1 MNQKK
6 KQLCVIMQPTYL
18 PWIGYFDLI
27 KQSDIFVFLNDVQFS
42 KQSWQVKNRI
52 KNQGEELML
61 TIPVKKSKLLTNLD
75 SILIDNSKP
84 WKKKHLKSI
93 YYSYKRTQFFEEVY
107 PFIEKI
113 ILKRSNF
120 LSEFNMQI
128 IQTISKRIFGFKEFI
143 DSRGL
148 NLNSN
153 DKIDRII
160 KICKKVGSEEYLSPD
175 GALTYLKSLNYQKEF
190 YESSIG
196 IKFHNYKP
204 IKYSQLNEPFL
215 PYLSI
220 LDLLFNMGF
229 DQSKKII

>member
-1 MNQKK
+1 
-6 KQLCVIMQPTYL
+6 MQPTYL

-27 KQSDIFVFLNDVQFS
+27 KRSDIFVFLNDGSFQT
-42 KQSWQVKNRI
+42 KLQVNRI
-52 KNQGEELML
+52 KNQEKELML

-84 WKKKHLKSI
+84 EIKHLKSI
-93 YYSYKRTQFFEEVY
+93 YYSYKKTQFFEEVY
-107 PFIEKI
+107 PFIEQI
-113 ILKRSNF
+113 ILKRSEF
-120 LSEFNMQI
+120 LTEFNMQI
-128 IQTISKRIFGFKEFI
+128 IQTISKRIFGNKEFI

-153 DKIDRII
+153 NKIDRII
-160 KICKKVGSEEYLSPD
+160 KICKKVGSEVYLSPD

-190 YESSIG
+190 YESSID

-204 IKYSQLNEPFL
+204 IEYSQLNKPFL

-220 LDLLFNMGF
+220 IDLFFNMGF